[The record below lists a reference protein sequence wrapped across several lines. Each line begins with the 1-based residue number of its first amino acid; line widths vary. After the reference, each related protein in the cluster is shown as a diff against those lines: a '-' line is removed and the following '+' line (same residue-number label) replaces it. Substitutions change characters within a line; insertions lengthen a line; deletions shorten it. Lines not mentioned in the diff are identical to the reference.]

1 MKKQFFARRKK
12 ETLAISLRT
21 SIETD
26 LQGVIQKL
34 SKYQNI
40 KGKSP
45 KSIKKLKV
53 FEVFPEIVLQLKK
66 DSRLSLED
74 IEQLESIFGDRVK
87 KALELVGEK
96 KIHKYTFIPSGVI
109 RWVVTGGK
117 EKDYLVIEHT
127 YCSCK
132 DFLFNALYRRDVPSC
147 YHLLAREISERTEK
161 YEEVKVKDEL
171 YSSLMSEW
179 LS

>member
-1 MKKQFFARRKK
+1 M
-12 ETLAISLRT
+12 
-21 SIETD
+21 IETN
-26 LQGVIQKL
+26 LQGAIYKL
-34 SKYQNI
+34 EKTQNI

-45 KSIKKLKV
+45 KKIKKSKV

-74 IEQLESIFGDRVK
+74 IELLESIFGDRVK

-96 KIHKYTFIPSGVI
+96 KVHKYTFTPSGII

-117 EKDYLVIEHT
+117 ERDYLVIEHT

-132 DFLFNALYRRDVPSC
+132 DFLFNALYRREIPSC
-147 YHLLAREISERTEK
+147 YHLLAREIAERTEK
-161 YEEVKVKDEL
+161 YEEVTVKDEL
-171 YSSLMSEW
+171 YSNFMDEW